1 MNKWIINLLLSI
13 GLAISRA
20 GKITIFFINISSSLP
35 RIIFTRTD
43 LVIKQIYNAGTL
55 SLVIIMVSAF
65 FVGMVLGLQG
75 YDSLAKFDAET
86 SVGAISAL
94 GLFKELG
101 PVVTAL
107 LFSGRAGTAIASEIG
122 LMRTT
127 DQLSAMEMMAVDPID
142 YVVVPRFIGGILSMP
157 LLAAIFNVIGIAGTC
172 VVAINLMGVDSG
184 VFWSQLISNV
194 DLTDITEG
202 IFKSIV
208 FGIAAS
214 LIAVYEGYTC
224 SPSAEGIGLATTRT
238 VVSSAVAVLILDY
251 LITSAI
257 I

>member
-1 MNKWIINLLLSI
+1 
-13 GLAISRA
+13 
-20 GKITIFFINISSSLP
+20 
-35 RIIFTRTD
+35 
-43 LVIKQIYNAGTL
+43 
-55 SLVIIMVSAF
+55 
-65 FVGMVLGLQG
+65 
-75 YDSLAKFDAET
+75 
-86 SVGAISAL
+86 
-94 GLFKELG
+94 
-101 PVVTAL
+101 
-107 LFSGRAGTAIASEIG
+107 
-122 LMRTT
+122 
-127 DQLSAMEMMAVDPID
+127 
-142 YVVVPRFIGGILSMP
+142 
-157 LLAAIFNVIGIAGTC
+157 
-172 VVAINLMGVDSG
+172 MGVDSG